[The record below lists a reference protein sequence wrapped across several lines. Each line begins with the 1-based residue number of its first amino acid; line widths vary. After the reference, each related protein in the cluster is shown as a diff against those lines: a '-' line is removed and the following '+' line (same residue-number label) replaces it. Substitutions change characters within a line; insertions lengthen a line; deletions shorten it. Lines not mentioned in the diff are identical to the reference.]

1 MVTSLKLKNFKI
13 GERRSFSFDDR
24 ISVVEGDVGASR
36 ALALDAFR
44 LLLMAFRNS
53 DSGVFPSAWIA
64 GSNPTSLSVSVA
76 NYDYPELT
84 YAVTMQRVGD
94 KTQILTEKV
103 SAGEKEMLTR
113 SGGYYHVGPPTR
125 DRLRISDTQLAIY
138 EAVGQV
144 PDDDPV
150 WDVKKELQEMWLV
163 APDAFRMGSGIVGGP
178 ASNADTT
185 FAQLAT
191 YIAFR
196 TKLSEAVRLS
206 MMDYLH
212 QHRSAGITGFSVQ
225 LGLDGKPCLFVKHR
239 NDLNL
244 TGVPFGSLDNS
255 EKMLFLAAFVCAV
268 NENAV
273 PLSVVWDSPTNW
285 LGSRGGSA
293 VIKMLRRSFSRR
305 GQLVLLS

>member
-1 MVTSLKLKNFKI
+1 MVTRLKLQNFKI

-24 ISVVEGDVGASR
+24 ISVVEGEIGTAR

-44 LLLMAFRNS
+44 LLLMAFR
-53 DSGVFPSAWIA
+53 DADTGAFPSAWIA
-64 GSNPTSLSVSVA
+64 DAQPTSLSVSVA

-113 SGGYYHVGPPTR
+113 SGGFYHVGAPTR
-125 DRLRISDTQLAIY
+125 DKCRIADTQLAIY

-150 WDVKKELQEMWLV
+150 WDVKNELQEMWLV
-163 APDAFRMGSGIVGGP
+163 SPDAFRMGSGISGAMSSP
-178 ASNADTT
+178 ADIT

-196 TKLSEAVRLS
+196 TKLSEALRLS
-206 MMDYLH
+206 MMQYLR
-212 QHRSAGITGFSVQ
+212 QLRAAEITGFSVQ
-225 LGLDGKPCLFVKHR
+225 LGVDGKPCLFVKHR

-244 TGVPFGSLDNS
+244 AGVPFGSLDNS

-268 NENAV
+268 NENSV

-285 LGSRGGSA
+285 LGSRGGAA
-293 VIKMLRRSFSRR
+293 VVKMLRRSFARR
-305 GQLVLLS
+305 GQLVMLS